1 MQRIN
6 EKDLKWEVPSNEDP
20 KDPGTWKRVIVKHD
34 EVDPKSKLMM
44 VNLARI
50 LVGRIHPAHRHRTM
64 EEIFYFQE
72 GEGEVVLDG
81 KSMGVVAGDRII
93 VPAGVKHEIRNTGK
107 IELKF
112 IGFGI
117 ALD

>member
-1 MQRIN
+1 MNKIN

-20 KDPGTWKRVIVKHD
+20 KNTGTWKRVIVRHD
-34 EVDPKSKLMM
+34 DVDSKSKLMM
-44 VNLARI
+44 VNLARV
-50 LVGRIHPAHRHRTM
+50 LVGRAHPTHKHPTM

-72 GEGEVVLDG
+72 GEGEIVLDG
-81 KSMGVVAGDRII
+81 KSTKVIAGDRVI
-93 VPAGVKHEIRNTGK
+93 VPAGVSHEIKNTGK

-112 IGFGI
+112 IGIGI